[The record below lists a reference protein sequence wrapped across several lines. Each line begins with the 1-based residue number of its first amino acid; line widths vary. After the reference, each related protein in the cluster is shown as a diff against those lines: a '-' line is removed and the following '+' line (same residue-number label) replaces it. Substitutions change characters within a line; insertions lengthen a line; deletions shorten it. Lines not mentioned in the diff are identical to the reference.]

1 MVDRSEY
8 DYVIVGAGS
17 AGCVL
22 ANRLS
27 TDSSTRV
34 LVLEAGGWDRN
45 FWVRLP
51 VGYFRTIYDRRFSRI
66 FPTAPSLHAGGRSI
80 LWPRGRIIGGSS
92 SINGLLYIRGQHQD
106 YDDWAKAG
114 ATGWD
119 YSSVLPVFK
128 RSERYEGGENPY
140 HGGSGEL
147 GVSEL
152 RNDHP
157 YCRAWLEAG
166 QQAGFPYNPD
176 MNGATEYGVGSYQL
190 TIRDGWRQSAA
201 VAFLRPAL
209 KRKNLTIITH
219 AQVSRVICKHGHAT
233 SVEWIEA
240 NARANVHRV
249 RASREIILAS
259 GTLQSPQILQL
270 SGIGPAE
277 HLSRQGID
285 VVVDA
290 PEVGENL
297 KDHYQ
302 ARTIVRLKRRMSLN
316 DDVRNPLKLA
326 GMGARWLFRSSGPL
340 TVGAGQVG
348 GFVPTKH
355 AMGSRADM
363 QFNVMPLSV
372 DKPGEPLHRY
382 SGFTA
387 SACQCRPSSKGRVSI
402 RSADPFADPL
412 IEPNY
417 LAEELDRKVLVA
429 GLRILRDIYA
439 QPAFRDLVAD
449 EVLPGLDRQTDA
461 ELLEFAANGGGTVF
475 HPVGT
480 CRMGSDARS
489 VVDPSLKVRGVE
501 GLRVIDASVMP
512 DMVSANTN
520 AASIMIGEKGA
531 ALVLGIDEGT
541 PAPSTVKA

>member
-1 MVDRSEY
+1 
-8 DYVIVGAGS
+8 
-17 AGCVL
+17 
-22 ANRLS
+22 
-27 TDSSTRV
+27 
-34 LVLEAGGWDRN
+34 
-45 FWVRLP
+45 
-51 VGYFRTIYDRRFSRI
+51 
-66 FPTAPSLHAGGRSI
+66 
-80 LWPRGRIIGGSS
+80 
-92 SINGLLYIRGQHQD
+92 
-106 YDDWAKAG
+106 
-114 ATGWD
+114 
-119 YSSVLPVFK
+119 
-128 RSERYEGGENPY
+128 
-140 HGGSGEL
+140 
-147 GVSEL
+147 
-152 RNDHP
+152 
-157 YCRAWLEAG
+157 
-166 QQAGFPYNPD
+166 
-176 MNGATEYGVGSYQL
+176 
-190 TIRDGWRQSAA
+190 
-201 VAFLRPAL
+201 
-209 KRKNLTIITH
+209 
-219 AQVSRVICKHGHAT
+219 
-233 SVEWIEA
+233 
-240 NARANVHRV
+240 
-249 RASREIILAS
+249 
-259 GTLQSPQILQL
+259 
-270 SGIGPAE
+270 
-277 HLSRQGID
+277 
-285 VVVDA
+285 
-290 PEVGENL
+290 
-297 KDHYQ
+297 
-302 ARTIVRLKRRMSLN
+302 
-316 DDVRNPLKLA
+316 
-326 GMGARWLFRSSGPL
+326 
-340 TVGAGQVG
+340 
-348 GFVPTKH
+348 
-355 AMGSRADM
+355 M

-449 EVLPGLDRQTDA
+449 EMLPGSDRQTDA

>member
-1 MVDRSEY
+1 MPART
-8 DYVIVGAGS
+8 
-17 AGCVL
+17 
-22 ANRLS
+22 S
-27 TDSSTRV
+27 T
-34 LVLEAGGWDRN
+34 
-45 FWVRLP
+45 
-51 VGYFRTIYDRRFSRI
+51 
-66 FPTAPSLHAGGRSI
+66 
-80 LWPRGRIIGGSS
+80 
-92 SINGLLYIRGQHQD
+92 
-106 YDDWAKAG
+106 
-114 ATGWD
+114 
-119 YSSVLPVFK
+119 
-128 RSERYEGGENPY
+128 
-140 HGGSGEL
+140 
-147 GVSEL
+147 
-152 RNDHP
+152 
-157 YCRAWLEAG
+157 
-166 QQAGFPYNPD
+166 
-176 MNGATEYGVGSYQL
+176 
-190 TIRDGWRQSAA
+190 
-201 VAFLRPAL
+201 
-209 KRKNLTIITH
+209 
-219 AQVSRVICKHGHAT
+219 
-233 SVEWIEA
+233 
-240 NARANVHRV
+240 
-249 RASREIILAS
+249 ASRRA
-259 GTLQSPQILQL
+259 GTLQTPQILQL
-270 SGIGPAE
+270 SGIGSAS
-277 HLSRQGID
+277 HLARHGIG

-326 GMGARWLFRSSGPL
+326 GMGARWLFRNSGPL

-348 GFVPTKH
+348 GFVATEH
-355 AMGSRADM
+355 ASGGRSDM

-387 SACQCRPSSKGRVSI
+387 SACQCRPASKGRVSI
-402 RSADPFADPL
+402 QSADPFADPL

-439 QPAFRDLVAD
+439 QPAFRDLVAA
-449 EVLPGLDRQTDA
+449 EMLPGSDRRTDE

-480 CRMGSDARS
+480 CRMGSDTGS

-531 ALVLGIDEGT
+531 ALVLGTDQGAR
-541 PAPSTVKA
+541 APSMAGV